1 MQDLIE
7 RAAQVIRTARQVVS
21 MSCRKAL
28 PLDEISLETLSP
40 YCGCGGVI
48 KPAGVFFGEPIPSQA
63 LYRSQEE
70 AQSCDLILVIGT
82 SAVVYPAAD
91 IPRVAKEAGA
101 QVIEINPE
109 RTDLTDRLA
118 DFIIQEKAGIAI
130 SRIVTAIK
138 ALAS

>member
-7 RAAQVIRTARQVVS
+7 RAAQVIRTARQ
-21 MSCRKAL
+21 
-28 PLDEISLETLSP
+28 
-40 YCGCGGVI
+40 
-48 KPAGVFFGEPIPSQA
+48 
-63 LYRSQEE
+63 
-70 AQSCDLILVIGT
+70 
-82 SAVVYPAAD
+82 
-91 IPRVAKEAGA
+91 KEAGA

-130 SRIVTAIK
+130 PQIIAAIK